1 MANKK
6 IIYEGTFII
15 PAVSDSEQKE
25 ETYRVLLEMADPL
38 ESHFSELEAW
48 ERAIQNQYENIKVTS
63 LCIPDPD
70 TEGLA
75 DKKEE
80 FRSFDFALYLK
91 KSDTGTEHRTILHI
105 RPRILHAGKFVK
117 Y

>member
-1 MANKK
+1 MANNKK
-6 IIYEGTFII
+6 IIYEGTFTI
-15 PAVSDSEQKE
+15 PAAEQKE

-38 ESHFSELEAW
+38 ESHSSELEAW

-63 LCIPDPD
+63 LCLPDPD
-70 TEGLA
+70 ADGLA
-75 DKKEE
+75 KEE

-91 KSDTGTEHRTILHI
+91 KSDTGTEHRTIFHI
-105 RPRILHAGKFVK
+105 RPRILHAGKFVN